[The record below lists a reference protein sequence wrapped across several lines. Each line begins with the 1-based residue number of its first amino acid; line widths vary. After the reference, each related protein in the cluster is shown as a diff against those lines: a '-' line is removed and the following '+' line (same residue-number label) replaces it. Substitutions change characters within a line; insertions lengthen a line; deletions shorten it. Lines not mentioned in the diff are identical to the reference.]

1 MFSGKE
7 DIKLNKYLNKSRHV
21 KKMEFLK
28 YDQKLAEEKKKRKE
42 KNIQHQKSIERR
54 DWNDANGYLSNM
66 LYVLKSRNIK

>member
-1 MFSGKE
+1 
-7 DIKLNKYLNKSRHV
+7 
-21 KKMEFLK
+21 MEFLK